1 MLFSYFYLL
10 PFTFKAP
17 SSCRLPCA
25 VYRIPTF
32 IHLALAPAITYNGS
46 MSGLLKWLYIFRRRC
61 SQNMKI
67 LFRRPPA
74 RPALFLHNQGATLPF
89 LLGANLPWLK
99 YGGDF
104 GANAWNPADG
114 LAKNG
119 RKEELRR
126 HLQTLKARGIDVL
139 RWFLFCDGRAGIRF
153 SATGTPLGPDD
164 RLYADID
171 AALETVAAEGMK
183 VIFVLLDF
191 LWFGKPALLNGVQM
205 GGRSRVISGAY
216 KQQALRRRV
225 LAPLL
230 QRYGRS
236 SAILSWDIINEPEWA
251 TRGWGGGI
259 IGPSVSFPAM
269 RRFIRRSARLV
280 HRHTGHLATVGLG
293 NASGLPLAQNCGL
306 DFYQVHWY
314 DRWQEAA
321 PLERPVTELGLDR
334 PLLLGEFPT
343 RNSSRS
349 PQAIVAV
356 SRESGYCGAFAWSLL
371 ADDEFSGM
379 RNES

>member
-1 MLFSYFYLL
+1 
-10 PFTFKAP
+10 
-17 SSCRLPCA
+17 
-25 VYRIPTF
+25 
-32 IHLALAPAITYNGS
+32 

-61 SQNMKI
+61 SQRMKN
-67 LFRRPPA
+67 LFRRPLA
-74 RPALFLHNQGATLPF
+74 RPALFLHYQGAPLPF
-89 LLGANLPWLK
+89 LLGANLPWLS

-104 GANAWNPADG
+104 GANAWNPAGG

-119 RKEELRR
+119 RKEELHR

-153 SATGTPLGPDD
+153 SAAGTPIGPDD
-164 RLYADID
+164 SLYADID
-171 AALETVAAEGMK
+171 AALETVSAEGMK
-183 VIFVLLDF
+183 VVLVLLDF
-191 LWFGKPALLNGVQM
+191 LWFDKAARINGVQM

-216 KQQALRRRV
+216 KQRALRRRV
-225 LAPLL
+225 IAPLL
-230 QRYGRS
+230 ERYGRS
-236 SAILSWDIINEPEWA
+236 PAILSWDIINEPEWA

-259 IGPSVSFPAM
+259 IGPSISFPAM
-269 RRFIRRSARLV
+269 RRFIRRVTRLV
-280 HRHTGHLATVGLG
+280 HRHTAHMATVGLG

-314 DRWQEAA
+314 DRWQDIA
-321 PLERPVTELGLDR
+321 PLERPVHEMDIDR

-349 PQAIVAV
+349 PQAIMDAA
-356 SRESGYCGAFAWSLL
+356 RNNGYCGALAWSLL

-379 RNES
+379 RNGS